1 MIGERIG
8 HLRVIASIGVGGMG
22 AVWHAVDELLD
33 RHVAL
38 KVIRPELMSRPGLAE
53 RFRSEAIVLAR
64 LQHPCIAALYGLE
77 KRGDEFVMVMEYVDG
92 QTLDLRV
99 AQQGLL
105 PWPEATRITRAVL
118 DALDHAHESGVIHR
132 DIKPSNVM
140 ITRAGRVK
148 VMDFGIARLVGAER
162 QTRTGAAVG
171 TPSYMSP
178 EQLLGQEV
186 DGRADVY
193 AVGTLLYELATG
205 HLPFEVE
212 GDYLRMIAQLQEIPR
227 VPSTHV
233 PELPPGLDRIV
244 ARALQ
249 KEPDDR
255 YATSG
260 DFRDALEEL
269 EREHGVLRPYGT
281 PAAGSST
288 VQSSLGVSRGTPA
301 GFPAIEAQPA
311 SKFAVNPAALL
322 TPVDSA
328 SSVTPVPFSIEPASA
343 TPIELEVPVS
353 HVKAPVV
360 APANV
365 SPANVSPANVSPAN
379 VSPASVS
386 PLEDAPVLQPASIAA
401 DVIVATVTPP
411 KKRSAMRRAVF
422 ASLAIAAVALIGVQL
437 SRGLTASENAAGAAA
452 ADSAR
457 TPPLVPPTVPP
468 AVPASMPEQG
478 IPLQPEVLAVS
489 DTADSA
495 SAAAAAKKV
504 IADSMRALRKAR
516 ADSARAKRDS
526 AAAASVFSLPGAGA
540 ALAPVEAEAIRRTAE
555 SSARRAASE
564 CVTMLNAR
572 DMSRLE
578 SLFGGDKRDMMR
590 IVKDGKLEASGPL
603 GTTVEIDGDRA
614 TARFAVT
621 LSWQNANGESRSARG
636 SLRAIVERAGNT
648 WATKRC
654 LVDNDGGARF

>member
-77 KRGDEFVMVMEYVDG
+77 KRGEEFVMVMEYVDG
-92 QTLDLRV
+92 ETLDNRLAV
-99 AQQGLL
+99 QGAL

-132 DIKPSNVM
+132 DIKPANVM

-148 VMDFGIARLVGAER
+148 VMDFGIARLVGAQR

-212 GDYLRMIAQLQEIPR
+212 GDYLRMIAQLQQIPAA
-227 VPSTHV
+227 PSTHV
-233 PELPPGLDRIV
+233 PTLPGGLDLIV

-249 KEPDDR
+249 KEPEDR

-281 PAAGSST
+281 PATGNSPVPGAAPT
-288 VQSSLGVSRGTPA
+288 RGTPVSI
-301 GFPAIEAQPA
+301 PAVQPKQA
-311 SKFAVNPAALL
+311 PSFNANSSALL

-328 SSVTPVPFSIEPASA
+328 MSVTPVPFSIEPAGA
-343 TPIELEVPVS
+343 TPIDLNVP
-353 HVKAPVV
+353 A
-360 APANV
+360 
-365 SPANVSPANVSPAN
+365 
-379 VSPASVS
+379 
-386 PLEDAPVLQPASIAA
+386 
-401 DVIVATVTPP
+401 
-411 KKRSAMRRAVF
+411 
-422 ASLAIAAVALIGVQL
+422 
-437 SRGLTASENAAGAAA
+437 GLTASAAQPAPQPPKPSVAAPTPEFSSVVAESPAPAVVVRKGGMPKAVVAIGAIAVVAVGGIFASQKLTQTEQSAATPDSAITAPPVAVAAA
-452 ADSAR
+452 PIAPAPAPVTPVVTAPVTTDSVAKVDSAA
-457 TPPLVPPTVPP
+457 LKK
-468 AVPASMPEQG
+468 
-478 IPLQPEVLAVS
+478 
-489 DTADSA
+489 TADSA
-495 SAAAAAKKV
+495 KAAQKARRDSNRIKAREDSIAKANVFALGPTPAPTTGGNERKDAETKGVAAIRECVAVLAAQNVNTIKSRFGRDNRGNIERV
-504 IADSMRALRKAR
+504 AVDNHLEVGQALRIRHDLKDDFSAVTSR
-516 ADSARAKRDS
+516 ANVLLSIKDDPGGRFFPAEVR
-526 AAAASVFSLPGAGA
+526 SVLEKKNGAW
-540 ALAPVEAEAIRRTAE
+540 T
-555 SSARRAASE
+555 
-564 CVTMLNAR
+564 
-572 DMSRLE
+572 
-578 SLFGGDKRDMMR
+578 
-590 IVKDGKLEASGPL
+590 
-603 GTTVEIDGDRA
+603 
-614 TARFAVT
+614 TARCFIDT
-621 LSWQNANGESRSARG
+621 
-636 SLRAIVERAGNT
+636 
-648 WATKRC
+648 
-654 LVDNDGGARF
+654 DGGFRP

>member
-92 QTLDLRV
+92 QTLDVRL
-99 AQQGLL
+99 AQQTRL

-178 EQLLGQEV
+178 EQLLGHEV

-193 AVGTLLYELATG
+193 AVGTLLYELCTG

-212 GDYLRMIAQLQEIPR
+212 GDYLRMIAQLQEIPGA
-227 VPSTHV
+227 PSSLV
-233 PELPPGLDRIV
+233 ADLPSGLDRIV

-255 YATSG
+255 FSTSG

-269 EREHGVLRPYGT
+269 EREHGVWRPYGT
-281 PAAGSST
+281 PAAGST
-288 VQSSLGVSRGTPA
+288 PVQNGPRGGTPA
-301 GFPAIEAQPA
+301 AGVPAVDAQSAPNFLGN
-311 SKFAVNPAALL
+311 SAALL
-322 TPVDSA
+322 TPVDAVSKY
-328 SSVTPVPFSIEPASA
+328 TPVPFSIDPAPISNPASA
-343 TPIELEVPVS
+343 TPLDLVVPTGAAAASASVAPQPEKRLPFAQPND
-353 HVKAPVV
+353 VAPERPVV
-360 APANV
+360 AAV
-365 SPANVSPANVSPAN
+365 S
-379 VSPASVS
+379 
-386 PLEDAPVLQPASIAA
+386 DAKRDIAA
-401 DVIVATVTPP
+401 DVPEPATRRGFPRALVA
-411 KKRSAMRRAVF
+411 M
-422 ASLAIAAVALIGVQL
+422 LGIAAVA
-437 SRGLTASENAAGAAA
+437 AAGVVLTRNVTERENQAAA
-452 ADSAR
+452 SATADSIAASPAAPVIPS
-457 TPPLVPPTVPP
+457 PPVPPP
-468 AVPASMPEQG
+468 AVITADTVDSTAM
-478 IPLQPEVLAVS
+478 LALAKKA
-489 DTADSA
+489 TADSL
-495 SAAAAAKKV
+495 
-504 IADSMRALRKAR
+504 RAVRKAR
-516 ADSARAKRDS
+516 ADSVRASRDS
-526 AAAASVFSLPGAGA
+526 LASVFDLSTPGGTAPA
-540 ALAPVEAEAIRRTAE
+540 ARTGSTPSVPVGPPTSEDAAKDA
-555 SSARRAASE
+555 ARKAASQ
-564 CVTMLNAR
+564 CVALLNNR
-572 DMSRLE
+572 ETGRSNDV
-578 SLFGGDKRDMMR
+578 FGGRKGTVMGIIRDAGL
-590 IVKDGKLEASGPL
+590 DATGPL
-603 GTTVEIDGDRA
+603 RVTTEVDSDRA
-614 TARFAVT
+614 TARFDALLNFQNSSGVT
-621 LSWQNANGESRSARG
+621 RSSNANM
-636 SLRAIVERAGNT
+636 RAVVERKGT
-648 WATKRC
+648 EWQLKRC
-654 LVDNDGGARF
+654 LIDNDGGARF

>member
-92 QTLDLRV
+92 DTLDNRV
-99 AQQGLL
+99 AVQGAL

-132 DIKPSNVM
+132 DIKPANVM

-148 VMDFGIARLVGAER
+148 VMDFGIARLVGAQR

-193 AVGTLLYELATG
+193 AVGTLLYELTTG

-212 GDYLRMIAQLQEIPR
+212 GDYLRMIAQLQQIPAA
-227 VPSTHV
+227 PSTHR
-233 PELPPGLDRIV
+233 PDLPSGLDLIV

-281 PAAGSST
+281 PATGSAPVPGAAT
-288 VQSSLGVSRGTPA
+288 MRGTPVSI
-301 GFPAIEAQPA
+301 PAVSPKPTP
-311 SKFAVNPAALL
+311 SFNVNSSALL
-322 TPVDSA
+322 TPVESA
-328 SSVTPVPFSIEPASA
+328 MSVTPVPFSIDPSGA
-343 TPIELEVPVS
+343 TPLDLTVPANLGEVTPAAAPTPLPPAAAAAAPTPEYSSVVTAAPVVTGERKGPMPRALTAIAGIAVVAVVGVLLS
-353 HVKAPVV
+353 QKLTQSEQAAAVPDSSAIARPPAVAAAPAAAPITPAAPVV
-360 APANV
+360 A
-365 SPANVSPANVSPAN
+365 
-379 VSPASVS
+379 
-386 PLEDAPVLQPASIAA
+386 APVVP
-401 DVIVATVTPP
+401 D
-411 KKRSAMRRAVF
+411 
-422 ASLAIAAVALIGVQL
+422 SL
-437 SRGLTASENAAGAAA
+437 S
-452 ADSAR
+452 DSA
-457 TPPLVPPTVPP
+457 
-468 AVPASMPEQG
+468 
-478 IPLQPEVLAVS
+478 LARRL
-489 DTADSA
+489 
-495 SAAAAAKKV
+495 
-504 IADSMRALRKAR
+504 ADSMKAVRKAR
-516 ADSARAKRDS
+516 QDSIRAARDS
-526 AAAASVFSLPGAGA
+526 AQRLSGASVFDLSGAGGMSRADSTA
-540 ALAPVEAEAIRRTAE
+540 ARTAG
-555 SSARRAASE
+555 RRAAEE
-564 CVTMLNAR
+564 CIAMLNPPI
-572 DMSRLE
+572 DMSRIE
-578 SLFGGDKRDMMR
+578 SLFGGDRKNVVRLA
-590 IVKDGKLEASGPL
+590 KDGKLEVTGPL
-603 GTTVEIDGDRA
+603 GSQVAIEDPNRISVTFKGSM
-614 TARFAVT
+614 RFTRSNQQA
-621 LSWQNANGESRSARG
+621 GEASG
-636 SLRAIVERAGNT
+636 TFRAISERTGAA
-648 WATKRC
+648 WATRRC

>member
-64 LQHPCIAALYGLE
+64 LQHPCIASLYGLE
-77 KRGDEFVMVMEYVDG
+77 KRGDEFVMVMEFVDG
-92 QTLDLRV
+92 DTLDNRIAV
-99 AQQGLL
+99 QGAL

-132 DIKPSNVM
+132 DIKPANVM

-148 VMDFGIARLVGAER
+148 VMDFGIARLVGAQR

-193 AVGTLLYELATG
+193 AVGTLLYELTTA

-212 GDYLRMIAQLQEIPR
+212 GDYLRMIAQLQQIP
-227 VPSTHV
+227 VAPSTYR
-233 PELPPGLDRIV
+233 PDLPSGLDLIV

-281 PAAGSST
+281 PATGSAPVPGAAT
-288 VQSSLGVSRGTPA
+288 MRGTPVNI
-301 GFPAIEAQPA
+301 PAVAPKPTPSFNLSA
-311 SKFAVNPAALL
+311 SALL

-328 SSVTPVPFSIEPASA
+328 MSVTPVPFTVDPAGNTPIDLVVPATLAQNTPASA
-343 TPIELEVPVS
+343 PEPLKQSVVAEPTPEYSSVVPPVAAVTVERTSGFPRALIAIAGIAVVAVAGVLVS
-353 HVKAPVV
+353 QNLTQREQAAAVPDSSALAPPVV
-360 APANV
+360 LAAAPAAIT
-365 SPANVSPANVSPAN
+365 PATPTAVM
-379 VSPASVS
+379 
-386 PLEDAPVLQPASIAA
+386 PVVP
-401 DVIVATVTPP
+401 D
-411 KKRSAMRRAVF
+411 
-422 ASLAIAAVALIGVQL
+422 SL
-437 SRGLTASENAAGAAA
+437 S
-452 ADSAR
+452 DSA
-457 TPPLVPPTVPP
+457 
-468 AVPASMPEQG
+468 
-478 IPLQPEVLAVS
+478 LARRL
-489 DTADSA
+489 
-495 SAAAAAKKV
+495 
-504 IADSMRALRKAR
+504 ADSMKAVRRARQDSIKAARDSANRLSGASVFALDGFGGMSR
-516 ADSARAKRDS
+516 ADST
-526 AAAASVFSLPGAGA
+526 AA
-540 ALAPVEAEAIRRTAE
+540 RTAG
-555 SSARRAASE
+555 RRAAEE
-564 CVTMLNAR
+564 CIAMLNPPH
-572 DMSRLE
+572 DVSRIE
-578 SLFGGDKRDMMR
+578 SLFGGDRKNVVRLA
-590 IVKDGKLEASGPL
+590 KDGKLEVTGPL
-603 GTTVEIDGDRA
+603 GTQVAIEDANRVS
-614 TARFAVT
+614 VT
-621 LSWQNANGESRSARG
+621 FKGSMRWTRSNQQAGEASGAF
-636 SLRAIVERAGNT
+636 RAIGERTGAA
-648 WATKRC
+648 WATRRC

>member
-92 QTLDLRV
+92 QTLDTRLHE
-99 AQQGLL
+99 QGALA
-105 PWPEATRITRAVL
+105 WPEATRITRAVL

-132 DIKPSNVM
+132 DIKPANVM

-148 VMDFGIARLVGAER
+148 VMDFGIARLVGAQR

-193 AVGTLLYELATG
+193 AVATLLYELTTG

-212 GDYLRMIAQLQEIPR
+212 GDYLRMIAQLQQVPAL
-227 VPSTHV
+227 PSTHR
-233 PELPPGLDRIV
+233 PDLPGGLDLIV
-244 ARALQ
+244 ARGLQ

-281 PAAGSST
+281 PAAGTSPVPGT
-288 VQSSLGVSRGTPA
+288 IGRGTSSGTPLA
-301 GFPAIEAQPA
+301 ASQPTPNFDA
-311 SKFAVNPAALL
+311 SVSALL

-328 SSVTPVPFSIEPASA
+328 MSVTPVPFSVDPVGA
-343 TPIELEVPVS
+343 TPIDLTVPGSLVGAQS
-353 HVKAPVV
+353 DALPLGSPSLRV
-360 APANV
+360 A
-365 SPANVSPANVSPAN
+365 SPTPEFSSAIVEPP
-379 VSPASVS
+379 
-386 PLEDAPVLQPASIAA
+386 A
-401 DVIVATVTPP
+401 DVPSDLAAIPP
-411 KKRSAMRRAVF
+411 VKRSAIPRAIMAVG
-422 ASLAIAAVALIGVQL
+422 AIAVVAVAGVLL
-437 SRGLTASENAAGAAA
+437 SKSVTQSENAAAVAAPDSIAAPIAPVAAAPTPLPAAPVAAPAPSVADSVDSVAVRKAA
-452 ADSAR
+452 ADSGRLAR
-457 TPPLVPPTVPP
+457 KAFRDSSRKADSIAKATSPFTFPGGSGPSTSELDAANIAGRRAAEECVTVLRSRDVSRIESIFGSDNRKNIVRI
-468 AVPASMPEQG
+468 AKDGGLDVTG
-478 IPLQPEVLAVS
+478 PLQPS
-489 DTADSA
+489 T
-495 SAAAAAKKV
+495 
-504 IADSMRALRKAR
+504 R
-516 ADSARAKRDS
+516 ADLDIVTVTFTAVLQWKDGRNEDRNAQARLRA
-526 AAAASVFSLPGAGA
+526 V
-540 ALAPVEAEAIRRTAE
+540 
-555 SSARRAASE
+555 ARRNGAS
-564 CVTMLNAR
+564 
-572 DMSRLE
+572 
-578 SLFGGDKRDMMR
+578 
-590 IVKDGKLEASGPL
+590 
-603 GTTVEIDGDRA
+603 
-614 TARFAVT
+614 
-621 LSWQNANGESRSARG
+621 
-636 SLRAIVERAGNT
+636 
-648 WATKRC
+648 WATRC
-654 LVDNDGGARF
+654 LIDNDGGARF